1 MSVFKEK
8 LYKGL
13 ANTLHEK
20 GFEEPKLIQ
29 QKTIARINGGVDIIG
44 VGSDG
49 AGKSTTIVIS
59 VIQKLREAFEDA
71 PRAFILVADQEK
83 ADALKNQFTVLAQHT
98 DLRVRVAHEGGKVDK
113 QAGLDKQGEEI
124 YMGADVVIGT
134 PKRSFDLYLKQHLN
148 LNKLKLFVIDDAELM
163 VKYSYQG
170 QIDRMVNSLP
180 KCQHI
185 VFTNDYN
192 EKVEKLIS
200 RFMVAPAIVEVEE

>member
-1 MSVFKEK
+1 MSIFKEK
-8 LYKGL
+8 LNKYL
-13 ANTLHEK
+13 FNTITEA
-20 GFEEPKLIQ
+20 GIVEPKKIQ
-29 QKTIARINGGVDIIG
+29 EKTIARINGGTDVIAVGPDG
-44 VGSDG
+44 VG
-49 AGKSTTIVIS
+49 KTTTIVITT
-59 VIQKLREAFEDA
+59 IQKLREAFEDA

-83 ADALKNQFTVLAQHT
+83 AEAMKEQFTLLAKHT
-98 DLRVRVAHEGGKVDK
+98 DIRVRVAHEGGKVDK

-148 LNKLKLFVIDDAELM
+148 LNKLKTFIVDDAELM
-163 VKYSYQG
+163 IKYSYQG

-180 KCQHI
+180 KCQHL

-200 RFMVAPAIVEVEE
+200 KFIVNPAVVEVEE